1 MVPVSGPMSC
11 RCPDRALEIIAS
23 DAKRSGHLFANDE
36 SEPLSNMAMLE
47 LLQGMGFGED

>member
-1 MVPVSGPMSC
+1 MSC